1 MTTVFASLFILVI
14 VIIEVLI
21 LENLLSVGL
30 AEQKVRYR

>member
-1 MTTVFASLFILVI
+1 MTTVFASLFIFVI

-30 AEQKVRYR
+30 AKQRVKYR